1 MVGSQRGR
9 GGGAEGL
16 LPDGRR
22 ALAQAAA
29 GCPRQGPGQMQAWL
43 HLGWVGA
50 GPGGERGE
58 GGEGKAGKKGAGA
71 VQGEVGREPASK

>member
-1 MVGSQRGR
+1 
-9 GGGAEGL
+9 
-16 LPDGRR
+16 
-22 ALAQAAA
+22 
-29 GCPRQGPGQMQAWL
+29 MQAWL